1 MYRIIQVIVVLARLE
16 SDTNVISNVLTV
28 NNNVKIKNLY
38 DLVNNQVYEREDF

>member
-38 DLVNNQVYEREDF
+38 DLVNNQIYEREDF

>member
-38 DLVNNQVYEREDF
+38 DLVNNQICEREDF

>member
-1 MYRIIQVIVVLARLE
+1 MYRIIQVTVVLARLE

-38 DLVNNQVYEREDF
+38 DLVNNQIYEREDF